1 MVKGTFHNSCPAREL
16 ANKGDAKPQL
26 LYGTTLGRKPGALCT
41 QLTNCCCIPQ
51 ELSRNPPAAIES
63 SSFSS
68 YEAETTTF
76 FCKTTQN
83 KTQEL
88 WPDLVR
94 ITPYIPC
101 NSFTWTLFISRYV
114 QLRALLI
121 PAIHPQAIV
130 TMELIQFFLWMK
142 KTICSSNK
150 LMSHF
155 QIKCISVFYWHIR
168 AVEVLFVSVIQ
179 ANPSTVINKKL
190 LKILNEWFIS
200 LLGTAVPLVIE
211 TIKCCVK

>member
-83 KTQEL
+83 K
-88 WPDLVR
+88 P
-94 ITPYIPC
+94 P
-101 NSFTWTLFISRYV
+101 
-114 QLRALLI
+114 RALTW
-121 PAIHPQAIV
+121 PGQDHSIHPL
-130 TMELIQFFLWMK
+130 EQFYMNVIYFK
-142 KTICSSNK
+142 ICSASCIVDTSNTSTSYCHYGADSIFSSNEKDNMFFKQIDEPFSNK
-150 LMSHF
+150 MHF
-155 QIKCISVFYWHIR
+155 C
-168 AVEVLFVSVIQ
+168 
-179 ANPSTVINKKL
+179 L
-190 LKILNEWFIS
+190 LLTYQSSRSPFCFCDS
-200 LLGTAVPLVIE
+200 G
-211 TIKCCVK
+211 